1 MYNDGQYRYPEVRF
15 PGEFRPQDPWHKKW
29 VDFPDDTLPATIP
42 IYRLVHIT
50 HPTQARHIEQV
61 PNRRYKFIPKMKCG
75 KSYNEE
81 RIGETYVHIGGEKFE
96 EITSKDSVFPGY
108 LSWWGIDVRGWYED
122 GCQLLQSI
130 SRERIN
136 GRYVP
141 GYLAAEPE
149 SPYGSVAFSIE
160 LPDILRDYKKARNI
174 QGARVCLKVG
184 GTLRYRKEICYVVI
198 VCLKD
203 DNELGDMPSIA
214 GPKFPQFVSS
224 DLVDSN
230 GFVIDHN
237 KAPEFNATS
246 IIKSEILGE
255 DPTGKNMYVYD
266 HYSWEQ
272 LVFAFYFPTR
282 GENLVCTQVTK
293 TDYQHFARNC
303 QKCG

>member
-1 MYNDGQYRYPEVRF
+1 
-15 PGEFRPQDPWHKKW
+15 
-29 VDFPDDTLPATIP
+29 
-42 IYRLVHIT
+42 
-50 HPTQARHIEQV
+50 
-61 PNRRYKFIPKMKCG
+61 
-75 KSYNEE
+75 
-81 RIGETYVHIGGEKFE
+81 
-96 EITSKDSVFPGY
+96 
-108 LSWWGIDVRGWYED
+108 
-122 GCQLLQSI
+122 
-130 SRERIN
+130 
-136 GRYVP
+136 
-141 GYLAAEPE
+141 
-149 SPYGSVAFSIE
+149 
-160 LPDILRDYKKARNI
+160 
-174 QGARVCLKVG
+174 
-184 GTLRYRKEICYVVI
+184 
-198 VCLKD
+198 
-203 DNELGDMPSIA
+203 MPSIA

-224 DLVDSN
+224 GLVDSN